1 MVVGTVVIRLGKAKL
16 KRDTE
21 MFGSM
26 DPYVIINIGENHQF
40 TSKTDEG
47 GGKNPNFKNETW
59 NVKLR

>member
-26 DPYVIINIGENHQF
+26 DPYVIINIGENH
-40 TSKTDEG
+40 
-47 GGKNPNFKNETW
+47 
-59 NVKLR
+59 